1 MSKAKKIV
9 IVIADWEI
17 SSNYVKEAA
26 KKASE
31 KLNLSIEERKE
42 DWDYLVA
49 HGSKDEFGGIEI
61 PQLFIEFDD
70 GEVVH
75 VFNRVPLDENGKPDL
90 EKAINMISEAV
101 NRGDS

>member
-1 MSKAKKIV
+1 MSRAKKIV
-9 IVIADWEI
+9 IVTADWEI

-31 KLNLSIEERKE
+31 KLNLPIEEKKE

-70 GEVVH
+70 GTVVH

-101 NRGDS
+101 NRGGV